1 LERSKENRDLKME
14 FKARELQDD
23 DDWDFFFNL
32 SFKTMK
38 TMRQFAMDELLQNN
52 PDVDDDTRLLE
63 LHRKE
68 VNDFFDFS
76 DPKTRV
82 FISER
87 SDGVLCGYLWM
98 GSRNS
103 RDAWDAEIQQWI
115 YDIVVDPEFYGNGIG
130 RLLLQKAEAFS
141 SKLNLN
147 LGLFVHA
154 DNSPAVELYKNSG
167 YVVKQVPVSK
177 VFPYDSQDD
186 FTIREMLA
194 DEYDTIVKA
203 EFDQFKKKVEFSVG
217 VDMDVVKK
225 LHQEHLE
232 KYFNDDE
239 DHQRFVVLT
248 KDDEVVGTIWVGS
261 SGFNKLVAKMHE
273 VTIELCNQ
281 HDKIGDVLVNSAEK
295 WAREKKFSS
304 IYVLLHSTDSLE
316 IDFFKERGYKV
327 PGFFMEK
334 KIVQ

>member
-1 LERSKENRDLKME
+1 LTKEFQIRRAE
-14 FKARELQDD
+14 SD

-32 SFKTMK
+32 SLSTMK
-38 TMRQFAMDELLQNN
+38 TMRQFALDELLQNN
-52 PDVDDDTRLLE
+52 PGVDVDDDVRLLE

-68 VNDFFDFS
+68 VNDFFDFN

-82 FISER
+82 FIAER
-87 SDGVLCGYLWM
+87 NDGVLCGYLWM

-115 YDIVVDPEFYGNGIG
+115 YDIVVDPRFYGNGIG
-130 RLLLQKAEAFS
+130 RLLLEKAEEFS

-154 DNSPAVELYKNSG
+154 DNLPALALYEKSE
-167 YVVKQVPVSK
+167 YAVKQVPVSR
-177 VFPYDSQDD
+177 VFPYDSQDIHPSD
-186 FTIREMLA
+186 EFIVREIQD
-194 DEYDTIVKA
+194 DEYDTIVQI
-203 EFDQFKKKVEFSVG
+203 EFDQFKKKVEFSVD
-217 VDMDVVKK
+217 VDVDVVKK

-239 DHQRFVVLT
+239 KHQRFVVLNGE
-248 KDDEVVGTIWVGS
+248 KVFGTIWVGS

-273 VTIELCNQ
+273 ITIDPHNESG
-281 HDKIGDVLVNSAEK
+281 KIADVLINAAEK
-295 WAREKKFSS
+295 WAREYKFSS

-316 IDFFKERGYKV
+316 VDFFKERGYKV

-334 KIVQ
+334 HLKSG